1 MPRPL
6 NVDWSFIQALYLQG
20 LQPSVIQAK
29 TGVLASTVMRR
40 ASRKGWA
47 AVKAKAKADLGLPLK
62 AVRDDLSLQV
72 ARSHSKALAQASQQA
87 QASFSE
93 EITAQSKV
101 LASQPPRRLADLAN
115 SPAREGR
122 ASVVSR
128 LVQTAAKLYGWDN
141 QGSAPTHLSL
151 TRIEVRPS
159 PAQPDQAGQ
168 VVDVPYE
175 A

>member
-1 MPRPL
+1 MPRPTPGVNWEL
-6 NVDWSFIQALYLQG
+6 IKALFFQG
-20 LQPSVIQAK
+20 FTAGQISLK
-29 TGVLASTVMRR
+29 TGVKPGTIQTKAARH
-40 ASRKGWA
+40 GWCQLRDRGA
-47 AVKAKAKADLGLPLK
+47 IDFGNPGL
-62 AVRDDLSLQV
+62 V
-72 ARSHSKALAQASQQA
+72 ALTNAHSKSLVKASQQA
-87 QASFSE
+87 QATFSE
-93 EITAQSKV
+93 EITAQASV

-141 QGSAPTHLSL
+141 TGSVPTHLSL

-168 VVDVPYE
+168 VIDVPYE